1 MRERSEKS
9 IKRNVALNVTRILLN
24 AVFPVITFPY
34 IARVLKVE
42 DIGRFDFGNS
52 LIGYFSLAAS
62 LVVNTYAIREGGK
75 IRDDKQK
82 MNDLVSQLY
91 SLNLIAMLASIGIL
105 YGWLIASSYLVP
117 YKAVIWIQ
125 SVSVIALPFGID
137 WIFSVYE
144 DYLYITMRSVL
155 TQAASFVFLF
165 LFVRT
170 EEDFYKYVIISALS
184 VSMPH
189 FINYFVARKYVS
201 VQFRIHNHWKRH
213 WRPVMIFFVHNIA
226 TTIYLN
232 SDVTLLGVL
241 SNDRAVGLYSMATK
255 IYMVVKKLVNAATA
269 VVIPRLAYYLGKD
282 EEKYFGLLNKIVNWA
297 VLLSIP
303 LAVGVAE
310 LKAEL
315 VWLIGGECYQGAV
328 NTVAILAFAVVASIL
343 SNVIVNGVLVTQR
356 REGLMISATLVSAAA
371 NIALNF
377 YFIPRFAQNG
387 AAITTVM
394 AEFMVL
400 LLSMHFVKDLREKLT
415 FRKTF
420 WQASV
425 SAAFMYGVAVTA
437 KSFFMTLPLLI
448 YVPVLIFLNLILYLF
463 GMLILKNQYVSEL
476 AAAVWGRVKTLIRRR
491 L

>member
-1 MRERSEKS
+1 
-9 IKRNVALNVTRILLN
+9 
-24 AVFPVITFPY
+24 
-34 IARVLKVE
+34 
-42 DIGRFDFGNS
+42 
-52 LIGYFSLAAS
+52 
-62 LVVNTYAIREGGK
+62 
-75 IRDDKQK
+75 
-82 MNDLVSQLY
+82 
-91 SLNLIAMLASIGIL
+91 
-105 YGWLIASSYLVP
+105 
-117 YKAVIWIQ
+117 
-125 SVSVIALPFGID
+125 
-137 WIFSVYE
+137 
-144 DYLYITMRSVL
+144 
-155 TQAASFVFLF
+155 
-165 LFVRT
+165 
-170 EEDFYKYVIISALS
+170 
-184 VSMPH
+184 
-189 FINYFVARKYVS
+189 
-201 VQFRIHNHWKRH
+201 
-213 WRPVMIFFVHNIA
+213 MIFFVHNIA

-315 VWLIGGECYQGAV
+315 VWLIGGEGYQGAV

-400 LLSMHFVKDLREKLT
+400 LLSMYFVKDLREKLT

-425 SAAFMYGVAVTA
+425 SAAFMYGVAVAA

-476 AAAVWGRVKTLIRRR
+476 AAAVWGRVKTLIRR
-491 L
+491 LL

>member
-170 EEDFYKYVIISALS
+170 EED
-184 VSMPH
+184 
-189 FINYFVARKYVS
+189 INTS
-201 VQFRIHNHWKRH
+201 
-213 WRPVMIFFVHNIA
+213 
-226 TTIYLN
+226 
-232 SDVTLLGVL
+232 
-241 SNDRAVGLYSMATK
+241 
-255 IYMVVKKLVNAATA
+255 
-269 VVIPRLAYYLGKD
+269 
-282 EEKYFGLLNKIVNWA
+282 
-297 VLLSIP
+297 
-303 LAVGVAE
+303 
-310 LKAEL
+310 
-315 VWLIGGECYQGAV
+315 
-328 NTVAILAFAVVASIL
+328 
-343 SNVIVNGVLVTQR
+343 
-356 REGLMISATLVSAAA
+356 
-371 NIALNF
+371 
-377 YFIPRFAQNG
+377 
-387 AAITTVM
+387 
-394 AEFMVL
+394 
-400 LLSMHFVKDLREKLT
+400 
-415 FRKTF
+415 
-420 WQASV
+420 
-425 SAAFMYGVAVTA
+425 
-437 KSFFMTLPLLI
+437 
-448 YVPVLIFLNLILYLF
+448 
-463 GMLILKNQYVSEL
+463 
-476 AAAVWGRVKTLIRRR
+476 
-491 L
+491 